1 MKRHRLTNE
10 PLGQGKTTGITG
22 SIAVDLETLM
32 DHYLRLQHD
41 LSSAYERRPWPS
53 VLIDQLADRLSATE
67 REIAV
72 AANEWQAD
80 GHLDFPGVEYLN
92 LSMVA
97 RQAEGHG

>member
-1 MKRHRLTNE
+1 
-10 PLGQGKTTGITG
+10 
-22 SIAVDLETLM
+22 VDLETLM

-72 AANEWQAD
+72 AASEWQAD
-80 GHLDFPGVEYLN
+80 GHLDFPGVEVLN
-92 LSMVA
+92 LAMAA

>member
-1 MKRHRLTNE
+1 M
-10 PLGQGKTTGITG
+10 
-22 SIAVDLETLM
+22 DLETLM

-53 VLIDQLADRLSATE
+53 VLIDQLAERLSATE

-72 AANEWQAD
+72 AASECQAD

-92 LSMVA
+92 LAMAA
-97 RQAEGHG
+97 RQAEAHG